1 MNRLIQTAVDD
12 NRDICDAVREQVK
25 DIHVYL
31 KAWNAILKDEFNAK
45 LLPIYD
51 AGYISLDKQFLTIG
65 INGFVEGCE
74 FLGYTISPDDQ
85 NYVDFTNKVLKV
97 IYDENKADRSDGIMF
112 NTEYVPAENLGVKN
126 DGSITH
132 VCLRYITKADT
143 STQFPEWK
151 NPDAPIYYVTNGDY
165 DYTPALNIDDF
176 VADTFETLYTN
187 PVYSWQTK
195 KVCGYKERPVTL
207 TELLNHFTPVWHYTY
222 LTNGEFYKK
231 EFFNDNYDFDE

>member
-1 MNRLIQTAVDD
+1 MF
-12 NRDICDAVREQVK
+12 VR
-25 DIHVYL
+25 
-31 KAWNAILKDEFNAK
+31 
-45 LLPIYD
+45 
-51 AGYISLDKQFLTIG
+51 
-65 INGFVEGCE
+65 
-74 FLGYTISPDDQ
+74 
-85 NYVDFTNKVLKV
+85 
-97 IYDENKADRSDGIMF
+97 R
-112 NTEYVPAENLGVKN
+112 N
-126 DGSITH
+126 DGTITH

-176 VADTFETLYTN
+176 VADTFETLYIN

-195 KVCGYKERPVTL
+195 KVWGYKERPVTL